1 MGNQRLL
8 RLMGGLKLSRQTNRP
23 EEIRR
28 VAEEKFIAH
37 GFDAT
42 SMDAVARAADVS
54 KRTPY
59 IYFKSKHDLFSAVVL
74 RFLEEIESELNLVWQ
89 KYEGVAAVKE
99 TYRAYANY
107 AFNNPEKF
115 AATMIFEQRDFYPG
129 RVSQMPPNTMA
140 CQKVN
145 DRMTTQLFKVIE
157 TAIAKGEIVT
167 DMTAPQF
174 ALMTWSAL
182 AGALTIAIERRSILP
197 NVYGWTADEMI
208 ETLINHF
215 FVHGTK

>member
-1 MGNQRLL
+1 MAL
-8 RLMGGLKLSRQTNRP
+8 QTNRP

-28 VAEEKFIAH
+28 VAEQKFIAH

-42 SMDAVARAADVS
+42 SMDAIARAADVS

-74 RFLEEIESELNLVWQ
+74 QFLEEIERELNLVWQ
-89 KYEGVAAVKE
+89 NYESLAAVKE
-99 TYRAYANY
+99 TYRAYASF
-107 AFNNPEKF
+107 AFKNPEKF

-129 RVSQMPPNTMA
+129 RVSQMPSNTMA

-145 DRMTTQLFKVIE
+145 DRMTAQLFKTVE

-167 DMTAPQF
+167 DITAPQF
-174 ALMTWSAL
+174 TLMTWSAL

-197 NVYGWTADEMI
+197 NVYGWTAEEMI
-208 ETLINHF
+208 KKLINHF
-215 FVHGTK
+215 FVPGIS